1 MDYFLYVDDTAFQ
14 KTGKSNTL
22 QDEIVSM
29 VGALVA
35 VPNILML
42 NDEIVKIKQDLKN
55 KYEKNEFHFTDM
67 FNRTNGFEKL
77 ESLDSLAYMGA
88 FSFLVSEFEIPIITQ
103 TITKP
108 LLAKQKELFEIYDK
122 IIELNGFSTK
132 DMKRFEEYGLF
143 LNISLATK
151 FLKEDDE
158 NDQIVAVVCDEG
170 IMKNGADVK
179 LKGLLGY
186 DLPIYF
192 RSSEN
197 ENILQLSDFCAWG
210 LSRTK
215 QTICKSQKTKMKP
228 FEQCIMEI
236 MEPIV
241 PNFVNIDSV
250 STNVENG
257 IVIDDEMKKIEEEKN
272 Q

>member
-55 KYEKNEFHFTDM
+55 KYDKNEFHFTDM

-197 ENILQLSDFCAWG
+197 ENILQLADFCAWA

-257 IVIDDEMKKIEEEKN
+257 IVIDDEMKKIEEEKK